1 MPGTR
6 PYRQSPPAPVSAVV
20 SGPLSGLIPALLLT
34 ALLLSGCAK
43 PAPVADAT
51 PPASMAQTQP
61 APGADQDAE
70 AARMRDAARKPHSPT
85 TPDDAACDPLTGVLQ
100 GQCVSMNQEKVRGQC
115 YSLRPGASTT
125 KKDKKGKTVKVTGRC
140 QPQSLIYA
148 RCRTGIDTCRLGD
161 TSPVQWFACAQRNG
175 ATTRTPTPGSV
186 MVLDAN
192 KGRGMPTGHPVYVEE
207 TCPNKDGTW
216 TLRITHTNYDRQCHL
231 DQDAKVRFN
240 PKTMQA
246 TFLTGPWGCW
256 AKDLKAMGFIL
267 R

>member
-6 PYRQSPPAPVSAVV
+6 ALRPSLPAPVSAAV
-20 SGPLSGLIPALLLT
+20 SALLLAALLLT
-34 ALLLSGCAK
+34 GCAK

-51 PPASMAQTQP
+51 PPSSMAQTQP
-61 APGADQDAE
+61 APIDDQDAE
-70 AARMRDAARKPHSPT
+70 AAKMRETASKPHSPT
-85 TPDDAACDPLTGVLQ
+85 TPPLSDDAACDPLTGVLQ

-115 YSLRPGASTT
+115 YSLRPGATTT
-125 KKDKKGKTVKVTGRC
+125 KRDKKGKTVKVAGRC

-256 AKDLKAMGFIL
+256 AKNLKTMGFIL

>member
-1 MPGTR
+1 MPGTLALR
-6 PYRQSPPAPVSAVV
+6 HSLPAPVSAAV
-20 SGPLSGLIPALLLT
+20 SALLLAALLLT
-34 ALLLSGCAK
+34 GCAK

-51 PPASMAQTQP
+51 PPASTAQTQP
-61 APGADQDAE
+61 APGSVQDAE
-70 AARMRDAARKPHSPT
+70 AAKMRETASKPHSPT
-85 TPDDAACDPLTGVLQ
+85 TPPLSDDAACDPLTGVLQ

-115 YSLRPGASTT
+115 YSLRPGATTT
-125 KKDKKGKTVKVTGRC
+125 KRDKKGKTVKVAGRC

-161 TSPVQWFACAQRNG
+161 TSPVQWFTCAQRNG

>member
-1 MPGTR
+1 MPGIRPLRLFAMAATR
-6 PYRQSPPAPVSAVV
+6 GSL
-20 SGPLSGLIPALLLT
+20 PLLALLLTT

-43 PAPVADAT
+43 PAPVADAA
-51 PPASMAQTQP
+51 PPVPAAQTQP
-61 APGADQDAE
+61 DTTAQNPEDAEDAE
-70 AARMRDAARKPHSPT
+70 AARMRETASKPHSPV

-100 GQCVSMNQEKVRGQC
+100 GQCVSMNQEKVRGLC
-115 YSLRPGASTT
+115 YSLRPGATTT
-125 KKDKKGKTVKVTGRC
+125 KKDKKGKTVKVAGRC

-240 PKTMQA
+240 PKTMQVA
-246 TFLTGPWGCW
+246 FLTGPWGCW
-256 AKDLKAMGFIL
+256 AKDLKVMGFIL

>member
-1 MPGTR
+1 MPGIR
-6 PYRQSPPAPVSAVV
+6 PLRLSAPPATRGSLT
-20 SGPLSGLIPALLLT
+20 LSALLLTT

-43 PAPVADAT
+43 PASVPDAA
-51 PPASMAQTQP
+51 PPAAPVSTAQEQP
-61 APGADQDAE
+61 APGAAQDAE
-70 AARMRDAARKPHSPT
+70 AARMRETASKPHSPT

-100 GQCVSMNQEKVRGQC
+100 GQCVSMNQEKTRGQC
-115 YSLRPGASTT
+115 YSLRPGATTT

-148 RCRTGIDTCRLGD
+148 RCRTDIDTCRLGD

-240 PKTMQA
+240 PKTMQV